1 MHAHE
6 KIYKWSNKQTQVGP
20 DCGWGNVSK
29 MPLHSKVKADDFMGR
44 ETTNCQNRCTDEYN
58 HMGQASVNKVG
69 PYFSHRGAI
78 KMENVKR
85 AVMMNLGSNWC
96 Q

>member
-1 MHAHE
+1 MHMRKFINGVTSRHKLVLIVDE
-6 KIYKWSNKQTQVGP
+6 
-20 DCGWGNVSK
+20 GNVSK

-44 ETTNCQNRCTDEYN
+44 ETTNCQNCCTDEYN

-85 AVMMNLGSNWC
+85 AVMMNLGSN
-96 Q
+96 